1 MVSTASTNALP
12 MNCPWRNKL
21 SPSPRP
27 RRGVHIVKVCPVDN
41 IYLLCYTATCLSS
54 IAGAGY
60 SSPFP
65 SHQGV
70 HTRWFGRALE
80 WHSRGQRFDPAYLH
94 QKILKPWFQDFFF
107 LPGRKY
113 IASLLTFSNHT
124 IILTHLIVPCRPR
137 QAGCRRLYRIAG
149 SGTSV
154 PLPVCLSQL
163 RRFFAESTKCTKKT
177 GIIRC
182 KVPDFVIK

>member
-70 HTRWFGRALE
+70 HTRWFGRALA
-80 WHSRGQRFDPAYLH
+80 WHARGQRFDPAILH
-94 QKILKPWFQDFFF
+94 QKSTVLR
-107 LPGRKY
+107 RKY
-113 IASLLTFSNHT
+113 GAFLFYSGKKTRGCTTRH
-124 IILTHLIVPCRPR
+124 
-137 QAGCRRLYRIAG
+137 AGGPVTPPISTTADISPAG
-149 SGTSV
+149 STGVSAGVSV
-154 PLPVCLSQL
+154 GSMGQGRQRPHQRGRLWQE
-163 RRFFAESTKCTKKT
+163 REQ
-177 GIIRC
+177 
-182 KVPDFVIK
+182 

>member
-94 QKILKPWFQDFFF
+94 QKKTLKPQRFQGF
-107 LPGRKY
+107 LFVFAGD
-113 IASLLTFSNHT
+113 LTRRFSNT
-124 IILTHLIVPCRPR
+124 FLTLAEPSSLC
-137 QAGCRRLYRIAG
+137 AG
-149 SGTSV
+149 SST
-154 PLPVCLSQL
+154 PVGQKLLWRTRKAC
-163 RRFFAESTKCTKKT
+163 AEHYYDGKS
-177 GIIRC
+177 GR
-182 KVPDFVIK
+182 

>member
-94 QKILKPWFQDFFF
+94 QTKTTRTFVRVVFVWLQERRSH
-107 LPGRKY
+107 G
-113 IASLLTFSNHT
+113 AGLLRSAERSVGQT
-124 IILTHLIVPCRPR
+124 VRPR
-137 QAGCRRLYRIAG
+137 
-149 SGTSV
+149 
-154 PLPVCLSQL
+154 LSPSNEKHWKHYV
-163 RRFFAESTKCTKKT
+163 FDAFSFCVKFAMWKKR
-177 GIIRC
+177 GRA
-182 KVPDFVIK
+182 

>member
-94 QKILKPWFQDFFF
+94 Q
-107 LPGRKY
+107 
-113 IASLLTFSNHT
+113 
-124 IILTHLIVPCRPR
+124 
-137 QAGCRRLYRIAG
+137 
-149 SGTSV
+149 
-154 PLPVCLSQL
+154 
-163 RRFFAESTKCTKKT
+163 TKKRT
-177 GIIRC
+177 SAIVSGGAFYLSGRIYLR
-182 KVPDFVIK
+182 VPYFAARFLRLLNRAFK

>member
-80 WHSRGQRFDPAYLH
+80 WHSRGKGFDPPHLH
-94 QKILKPWFQDFFF
+94 HKKACRTNVLQAFFF
-107 LPGRKY
+107 SNVHTFVHTLNFIRQTRHRKVRPGNGTARRK
-113 IASLLTFSNHT
+113 STFHECQSFGAYNA
-124 IILTHLIVPCRPR
+124 
-137 QAGCRRLYRIAG
+137 QRL
-149 SGTSV
+149 S
-154 PLPVCLSQL
+154 
-163 RRFFAESTKCTKKT
+163 
-177 GIIRC
+177 
-182 KVPDFVIK
+182 

>member
-70 HTRWFGRALE
+70 HTRWFGRALD
-80 WHSRGQRFDPAYLH
+80 WQSRGQGFDPPRLHPSIELGSNASWGLFSYLTIDAMCWLGG
-94 QKILKPWFQDFFF
+94 ILATYPLLITNMNVKNFTSLD
-107 LPGRKY
+107 GK
-113 IASLLTFSNHT
+113 ASLQ
-124 IILTHLIVPCRPR
+124 R
-137 QAGCRRLYRIAG
+137 
-149 SGTSV
+149 
-154 PLPVCLSQL
+154 
-163 RRFFAESTKCTKKT
+163 
-177 GIIRC
+177 
-182 KVPDFVIK
+182 

>member
-70 HTRWFGRALE
+70 HTRWFGRALA
-80 WHSRGQRFDPAYLH
+80 WHARGQRFDPAILH
-94 QKILKPWFQDFFF
+94 QKSTVFRLKYGAF
-107 LPGRKY
+107 LFAFLEVALK
-113 IASLLTFSNHT
+113 
-124 IILTHLIVPCRPR
+124 II
-137 QAGCRRLYRIAG
+137 QM
-149 SGTSV
+149 
-154 PLPVCLSQL
+154 
-163 RRFFAESTKCTKKT
+163 
-177 GIIRC
+177 
-182 KVPDFVIK
+182 PDFAGTWTATPNSCCFVVSENACSMPDCFAGGRITPPQCKE

>member
-41 IYLLCYTATCLSS
+41 IYLPCYTAICLSS

-70 HTRWFGRALE
+70 HTRWFGRALA
-80 WHSRGQRFDPAYLH
+80 WHARGHRFDPGILH
-94 QKILKPWFQDFFF
+94 QKSTVLRLKYGAFLFDFLEATEKISQKSDFAGAWTATPNSCCF
-107 LPGRKY
+107 VVFENTCSMPDCFAGGR
-113 IASLLTFSNHT
+113 IT
-124 IILTHLIVPCRPR
+124 PPR
-137 QAGCRRLYRIAG
+137 
-149 SGTSV
+149 
-154 PLPVCLSQL
+154 
-163 RRFFAESTKCTKKT
+163 CTE
-177 GIIRC
+177 
-182 KVPDFVIK
+182 